1 MNKFLI
7 EMFLENKD
15 VLNQASPVSIDK
27 ITPTSYLITYDT
39 KSKFFKV
46 IINSLKCFYSSK
58 NDYLRLEIF
67 LIKQF
72 CLPKFYN
79 CFKHNHDKH
88 ILQTG
93 DLHIKFILT
102 IKINQLSCQ
111 KITKT
116 KYY

>member
-1 MNKFLI
+1 MNKLLI

-15 VLNQASPVSIDK
+15 VLNQASPVSIEK
-27 ITPTSYLITYDT
+27 ITPTSYLITYDN
-39 KSKFFKV
+39 KSKFLKLNIV
-46 IINSLKCFYSSK
+46 SLKYFYSSK

-79 CFKHNHDKH
+79 SFKHNHDKH
-88 ILQTG
+88 VLQTG

-111 KITKT
+111 KNI
-116 KYY
+116 